1 MFFNPSPSLVEN
13 PGENPVTN
21 SSHNFAGNQRVFI
34 KGIHGAEP
42 VIAVG
47 DDDLAVAGVAHQQNR
62 RERLPGDLFSAKAA
76 KKAANISGIQA
87 NKKAR
92 ARARV

>member
-1 MFFNPSPSLVEN
+1 M
-13 PGENPVTN
+13 
-21 SSHNFAGNQRVFI
+21 
-34 KGIHGAEP
+34 
-42 VIAVG
+42 IAVG